1 MELARKSRIS
11 FIPGCLRDLE
21 EQSFLHFSSLH
32 STLLSPLLPRKTR
45 LKALSSWRLCKC
57 SSQCP
62 RVVVMCARA
71 LSISDPS
78 ISISMLHTPPFAPHL
93 SLSLSRDCVCVR
105 ALIARLKA
113 ATEAV
118 FTKYGHKV
126 SHRSNDSLTEIG
138 ASKQDILGRTIKSW
152 QNLNII
158 ILFECALE

>member
-1 MELARKSRIS
+1 MTWRSSLSSTSPVSALHSFLRSSRGRLGSKLWVLGGYANAVANALGLLWCVRARWAFQIPASPSQCSTRPLSLRIS
-11 FIPGCLRDLE
+11 L
-21 EQSFLHFSSLH
+21 FLF
-32 STLLSPLLPRKTR
+32 
-45 LKALSSWRLCKC
+45 
-57 SSQCP
+57 
-62 RVVVMCARA
+62 RA
-71 LSISDPS
+71 
-78 ISISMLHTPPFAPHL
+78 T
-93 SLSLSRDCVCVR
+93 VCVR

-158 ILFECALE
+158 ILFDCALE